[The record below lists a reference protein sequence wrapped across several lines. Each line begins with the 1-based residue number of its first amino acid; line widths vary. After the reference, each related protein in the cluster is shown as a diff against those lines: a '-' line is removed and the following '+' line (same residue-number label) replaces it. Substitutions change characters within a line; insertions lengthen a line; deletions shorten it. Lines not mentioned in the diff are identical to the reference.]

1 VSYRS
6 ISSLTVYLV
15 DVDTSTGDVLRP
27 LLESVRIPLETFEDP
42 TQLLAACDRGHM
54 QGCLLLSVRLPEM
67 SGFELHQ
74 MLKGRGVDLPTIF
87 LGHGGDV
94 PSAVQA
100 MKLGAVDYFERPP
113 RYQPLVDRIQAIFRQ
128 ESTRLLRQ
136 RAVDCLRERM
146 GDLTGRET
154 QVLEHVVDGKLN
166 KQIARTLCISTKTV
180 EMHRARVMTKLEAR
194 TIADLVRKWCASR
207 CDDVLGCEFL
217 DQLVPAD
224 TGAPE
229 RVREHSSERR
239 A

>member
-1 VSYRS
+1 MSYRS
-6 ISSLTVYLV
+6 FSSFTVYLV
-15 DVDTSTGDVLRP
+15 DMDTSTGDILRP

-42 TQLLAACDRGHM
+42 AAFFEACERGHV
-54 QGCLLLSVRLPEM
+54 QGCLVLSVRLPEM
-67 SGFELHQ
+67 SGFEAHSRLRE
-74 MLKGRGVDLPTIF
+74 RGIELPTIF

-113 RYQPLVDRIQAIFRQ
+113 RSQPLVDRIQAIFRH

-146 GDLTGRET
+146 GDLTRRET

-166 KQIARTLCISTKTV
+166 KQIARTLGISPKTV
-180 EMHRARVMTKLEAR
+180 EMHRARVMAKLEAR

-217 DQLVPAD
+217 DQLAPAD
-224 TGAPE
+224 SGAPE
-229 RVREHSSERR
+229 HRQERASGR
-239 A
+239 LA